1 MAPSLI
7 DSYSKELDKFP
18 DCDSKTLI
26 REGYIIA
33 PRTFS
38 FIRLSEY
45 QLTGLNAPPYCL
57 VATEV
62 GCGTEGWFELHSQE
76 LSSEGQSEQE
86 IIEKLLTSGMENEEH
101 DTVIARFAYR
111 PYRFLAQ
118 NGEQV
123 GMQIKGA
130 FVHSDLEQFGLARTV
145 YGFLLNWYD
154 HIVCDNKQ
162 TVYGARIWARGML
175 AVGRVQ
181 IYDANLPG
189 FVDVLAEGGIGYGR
203 FKPWDGLNLS
213 QAQLSDWGD
222 NHLNVE
228 SCTQIVNIISA
239 CDKKCVIGKITYVR
253 EPERTRMVV
262 IR

>member
-7 DSYSKELDKFP
+7 DSYSKDLGNFP

-33 PRTFS
+33 PRTNS
-38 FIRLSEY
+38 LVRLSEY
-45 QLTGLNAPPYCL
+45 LLTGLNAPPYCL

-62 GCGTEGWFELHSQE
+62 GCGTEGWFELYSQE
-76 LSSEGQSEQE
+76 LSSEGKNEQQ
-86 IIEKLLTSGMENEEH
+86 IIDQLLVSGMENEER
-101 DTVIARFAYR
+101 DVVIARFVYQ
-111 PYRFLAQ
+111 PYRFLVQ
-118 NGEQV
+118 DDEQI

-145 YGFLLNWYD
+145 YGFLLNWHD

-162 TVYGARIWARGML
+162 TVYGAKIWARGML

-189 FVDVLAEGGIGYGR
+189 FVDVLAEGGIGHGR
-203 FKPWDGLNLS
+203 LKPWDGLNLS

-239 CDKKCVIGKITYVR
+239 CDKKCVIGKTTYGGNLKKAKVS
-253 EPERTRMVV
+253 V
-262 IR
+262 IC